1 MRPASLVLVI
11 LALAFARPAA
21 AQELGK
27 SPPAPPPRDTPSSS
41 ASDAHAQLHIAGRV
55 QIGDRAPDFELDGSH
70 GQPVRLSRLR
80 GDWLV
85 LAFADRR
92 TDIADLRAVEAEMR
106 GFGARIVG
114 VCHEKARTLEMNAS
128 RDSIPFLLL
137 ADVTGEIASIYG
149 LYDGARN
156 EVRPGFVVL
165 DRDGFVRIA
174 FLGQQLPAEEVARLA
189 HFAVAGF

>member
-1 MRPASLVLVI
+1 MRPAALVVLI
-11 LALAFARPAA
+11 LALAVPSAGT
-21 AQELGK
+21 AQDVGK
-27 SPPAPPPRDTPSSS
+27 SPPTPPPRETTPPS
-41 ASDAHAQLHIAGRV
+41 SDAHAQLRISGSVA
-55 QIGDRAPDFELDGSH
+55 IGERAPDFELDGSH

-85 LAFADRR
+85 LVFADRR
-92 TDIADLRAVEAEMR
+92 EHLADLRAVEDDMR
-106 GFGARIVG
+106 AIGARIVG
-114 VCHEKARTLEMNAS
+114 VCHEKARTLEMNAP

-149 LYDGARN
+149 LYDGGRN

-174 FLGQQLPAEEVARLA
+174 FLGQQLPADEVARLA

>member
-1 MRPASLVLVI
+1 MRPATFILAI

-21 AQELGK
+21 AQDPAK
-27 SPPAPPPRDTPSSS
+27 SPPTPPPRDAPSSS
-41 ASDAHAQLHIAGRV
+41 SDAHAQNHIAGRV
-55 QIGDRAPDFELDGSH
+55 EIGDRAPDFELDSSH

-92 TDIADLRAVEAEMR
+92 TDLADLRAVDDEMR
-106 GFGARIVG
+106 GIGARIVG

-174 FLGQQLPAEEVARLA
+174 FLGQQLPADEVARLA

>member
-1 MRPASLVLVI
+1 MRPAFLVLLVF
-11 LALAFARPAA
+11 ALASPRPGA

-27 SPPAPPPRDTPSSS
+27 SPPAPPPRESTPSS
-41 ASDAHAQLHIAGRV
+41 ADPHAQLHIAGRV
-55 QIGDRAPDFELDGSH
+55 EIGDRAPDFELDGSR

-92 TDIADLRAVEAEMR
+92 TDLADLRSVEKEMQ
-106 GFGARIVG
+106 GIGARIIG
-114 VCHEKARTLEMNAS
+114 VCHEKARTLEMNAA

-174 FLGQQLPAEEVARLA
+174 FLGQQLPADEVARLA